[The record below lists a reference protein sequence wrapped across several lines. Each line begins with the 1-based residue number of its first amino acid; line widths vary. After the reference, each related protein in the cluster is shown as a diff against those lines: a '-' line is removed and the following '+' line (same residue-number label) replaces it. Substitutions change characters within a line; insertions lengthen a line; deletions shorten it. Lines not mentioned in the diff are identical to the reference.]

1 MKAHDEALSPS
12 GFTHLILLAGAL
24 AVAGPLKFTL
34 AEAAVISFAQSA
46 QASSQRRVSLQSRIC
61 SPAGLTLHECKILKG
76 RK

>member
-34 AEAAVISFAQSA
+34 AEAVVVSFTQTA
-46 QASSQRRVSLQSRIC
+46 QASTQRRVVYSKDFFTRWFNAARVQNPQR
-61 SPAGLTLHECKILKG
+61 
-76 RK
+76 